1 MASQTEDLNDSSLDS
16 NELNLFC
23 LFSSFDKHEI
33 ANRQSEDE
41 DAPNASIAEDEAGT
55 LEPCMF
61 EPKPSDDKALLS
73 MVNESDDDD
82 EDAGG
87 QIRNT

>member
-1 MASQTEDLNDSSLDS
+1 MASQTEDLSDSSLDS
-16 NELNLFC
+16 NELNLSC

-73 MVNESDDDD
+73 MVNESDDD